1 MSTATSQGLQMVHE
15 LGVHFLTF
23 WVCVVVLSSKVSGPV
38 SSHSSLYLLDF
49 LGLTC
54 ILENAKFIK
63 TMLVRMFK

>member
-54 ILENAKFIK
+54 IL
-63 TMLVRMFK
+63 